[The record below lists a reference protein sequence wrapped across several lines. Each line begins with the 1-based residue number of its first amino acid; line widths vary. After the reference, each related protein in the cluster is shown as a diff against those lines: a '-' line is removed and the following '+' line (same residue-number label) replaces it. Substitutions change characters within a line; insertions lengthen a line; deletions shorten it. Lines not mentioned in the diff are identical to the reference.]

1 MNTEE
6 NKELLEIR
14 NTGREGLTIKDPA
27 HMSVQ
32 IKQFNDTIYF
42 VGSSVGIV
50 TA

>member
-32 IKQFNDTIYF
+32 IKQFNAVSYTHL
-42 VGSSVGIV
+42 
-50 TA
+50 TLPTT

>member
-1 MNTEE
+1 M
-6 NKELLEIR
+6 LEIR

-42 VGSSVGIV
+42 VGSSVGVV

>member
-27 HMSVQ
+27 HMSV
-32 IKQFNDTIYF
+32 
-42 VGSSVGIV
+42 
-50 TA
+50 